1 MILLEQIK
9 KIINKKIE
17 SNILI
22 IGKGASLD
30 IIDLIKTN
38 KFLKICVNDS
48 DDIVNGDFCI
58 FRHQWVSD
66 KINLEGAKSSLYI
79 TNQQLRSGIKSYKVR
94 YSDEMPEN
102 SKTLEKNILFNE
114 LCVDKGILFSALRLA
129 FKCLELG
136 SKAKK
141 IILIGFDF
149 TTQSQVSKK
158 LDNPYHFEDQEYEN
172 YLINNQ
178 KKMFL
183 KILQNQNSFPIP
195 IQHVGNQNF
204 SVYSPEIFNDIF
216 LRDNINIRKN
226 SDKKYKVK
234 IVAELTTNHFGD
246 TDRLKSMIFAAA
258 SAGADYIKLQKRDV
272 DTFYSKEK
280 LIEKYDSPF
289 GKTFSDYRHALELN
303 LEQFEIV
310 DKICK
315 KLGIKWFASILDI
328 KSFKFIQHFNP
339 TLIKLPSTIS
349 QHQEL
354 LNYVAKNYKNDV
366 VISTGF
372 ENEAYH
378 SRIIKLFKSCRKLYL
393 LQTTSSYPTPGDETQ
408 IGVVRHYYNLSKQQN
423 NLYAGFSSHD
433 IGSLGSMLA
442 IAAGAVMVEKH
453 IKIGSVEWAHFDDVA
468 VNLINGDF
476 RDYILD
482 LRKAEL
488 MTGSEIKKIQP
499 SEHHK
504 YFKK

>member
-1 MILLEQIK
+1 M
-9 KIINKKIE
+9 
-17 SNILI
+17 
-22 IGKGASLD
+22 
-30 IIDLIKTN
+30 
-38 KFLKICVNDS
+38 NDS
-48 DDIVNGDFCI
+48 DEIVNGDFCV

-66 KINLEGAKSSLYI
+66 KINLEGAKSTLYI
-79 TNQQLRSGIKSYKVR
+79 TNQELGPSIKSYKVK

-102 SKTLEKNILFNE
+102 SKVLEKNILFSE
-114 LCVDKGILFSALRLA
+114 LCVDKGIIFSALRLA

-136 SKAKK
+136 SEAKK

-158 LDNPYHFEDQEYEN
+158 LNNPYHFDDQEYES

-178 KKMFL
+178 KKIFL
-183 KILQNQNSFPIP
+183 KIMENQNSFPIP

-204 SVYSPEIFNDIF
+204 SMYSPEIFNDIF
-216 LRDNINIRKN
+216 LRDGIKIRKKL
-226 SDKKYKVK
+226 DKKYKVK
-234 IVAELTTNHFGD
+234 IIAELTTNHFGD

-258 SAGADYIKLQKRDV
+258 SAGANYIKVQKRDV

-280 LIEKYDSPF
+280 LLEKYTSPF
-289 GKTFSDYRHALELN
+289 GKTFADYRHALELN

-315 KLGIKWFASILDI
+315 SLGIEWFASILDI

-339 TLIKLPSTIS
+339 TIIKLPSTIS
-349 QHQEL
+349 HHIEL
-354 LNYVAKNYKNDV
+354 LNYVAKNYKGDI

-372 ENEAYH
+372 ENEDYH
-378 SRIIKLFKSCRKLYL
+378 SKIIKLFKNCRKLYL
-393 LQTTSSYPTPGDETQ
+393 LQTTSSYPTPGDEIQ
-408 IGVVRHYYNLSKQQN
+408 IGVVRHYYNLSKQYN

-468 VNLINGDF
+468 VNLINGEF
-476 RDYILD
+476 RNYILD

-488 MTGSEIKKIQP
+488 MIGSEIKKIQP